1 MFILFRCYRSGEL
14 MNKRTICLIHKCTI
28 LLSKKGGRGQGEEKK
43 EKKKHHFFKNG
54 VKRIRKPV
62 FKK

>member
-1 MFILFRCYRSGEL
+1 
-14 MNKRTICLIHKCTI
+14 MNKRTICLIHKCRI
-28 LLSKKGGRGQGEEKK
+28 LLSKKKKKKAGAGEEKK
-43 EKKKHHFFKNG
+43 KKKHHFFKNG